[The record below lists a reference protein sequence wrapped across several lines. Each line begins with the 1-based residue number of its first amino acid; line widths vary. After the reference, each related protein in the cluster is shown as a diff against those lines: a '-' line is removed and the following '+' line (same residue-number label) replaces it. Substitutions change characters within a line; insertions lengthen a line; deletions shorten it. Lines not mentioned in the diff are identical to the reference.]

1 MKEKESVYR
10 EYTKFLDSLIYSI
23 DHIDWRS
30 ERSLKMMMLLAS
42 LDEKHE
48 PWSKEVFKY
57 QKRVDEEIARFEE
70 GRICEYILVE
80 GLTKIKKEV
89 R

>member
-1 MKEKESVYR
+1 MKESVYR

-42 LDEKHE
+42 LDENHE
-48 PWSKEVFKY
+48 PWPEEVLNY
-57 QKRVDEEIARFEE
+57 QKRVDEEISLFEAE
-70 GRICEYILVE
+70 EICEYDLME
-80 GLTKIKKEV
+80 KLTEIKRDVK
-89 R
+89 

>member
-1 MKEKESVYR
+1 VKESVYR

-48 PWSKEVFKY
+48 PWTEEVLNY
-57 QKRVDEEIARFEE
+57 QKSVDEEIARFER
-70 GRICEYILVE
+70 GKICEYDLMKK
-80 GLTKIKKEV
+80 LTEIKREV
-89 R
+89 KR